1 MGHVLPNYPPQRVPG
16 EQTEYSSLRPV
27 PSYQP
32 GWTQPNQSFPPFS
45 APPVTS
51 SGLDPSTMGGWDQ
64 PSQVSLPLPT
74 QQAPVGRQDSSIRQ
88 QPTLS
93 AQDNETAPTPLAMQA
108 IPGHPN
114 LTGLPSQ
121 RVAPPYQ
128 GGSYADPNLP
138 YYRPLHSGTGQ
149 NPPPHSSTSA
159 VPSVTRNQ
167 RSQSDSIVVNPSI
180 PYPAQISQ
188 PSVDRSVSSPGPL
201 PPSTMVNP
209 SFQSLPP
216 AVPSESA
223 SHRTSVTS
231 NVGNEVPQ
239 EPTAPPGFSNPPPFN
254 DTSNQRLQTDS
265 SLADPSLGYPVQ
277 VSQPSMEN
285 PSLQSPL
292 SPDAVTQRP
301 PGSTARQVQEYSA
314 SAGSAGLDAIDHP
327 PNGSISTGIPAVAD
341 LKVQVSSMGN
351 FLDPAKYEPIEMI
364 GSGGF
369 AKVQI
374 FHLHP

>member
-27 PSYQP
+27 PSNQP
-32 GWTQPNQSFPPFS
+32 GWTQPNQSFPPSS
-45 APPVTS
+45 APPVTT

-64 PSQVSLPLPT
+64 PSQVFLPLPT

-88 QPTLS
+88 QPTLY
-93 AQDNETAPTPLAMQA
+93 NETAPTPLAMQA
-108 IPGHPN
+108 ISG
-114 LTGLPSQ
+114 
-121 RVAPPYQ
+121 R
-128 GGSYADPNLP
+128 PNLP

-159 VPSVTRNQ
+159 VTRNQ

-180 PYPAQISQ
+180 PHPAQISQ

-223 SHRTSVTS
+223 SHRTSLTS

-239 EPTAPPGFSNPPPFN
+239 EPTAVPGFSNPPPFN

-292 SPDAVTQRP
+292 SPDAVTQGP
-301 PGSTARQVQEYSA
+301 PGSTARPVQEHSA

-327 PNGSISTGIPAVAD
+327 PNGSISTGIPATAD
-341 LKVQVSSMGN
+341 LKVQVSAMGN
-351 FLDPAKYEPIEMI
+351 FLDPVKYEPIEMI

>member
-16 EQTEYSSLRPV
+16 EQAEYSSLRPV

-32 GWTQPNQSFPPFS
+32 GWTPPNQSFPPSS
-45 APPVTS
+45 APPVTT

-64 PSQVSLPLPT
+64 PSQVFLPLPT

-88 QPTLS
+88 QPTLY
-93 AQDNETAPTPLAMQA
+93 NETAPTPLAMQA
-108 IPGHPN
+108 ISGHPN
-114 LTGLPSQ
+114 P
-121 RVAPPYQ
+121 
-128 GGSYADPNLP
+128 P

-159 VPSVTRNQ
+159 VTRNQ

-188 PSVDRSVSSPGPL
+188 PSIDRSVSYPGPL

-223 SHRTSVTS
+223 SHRTSSTS
-231 NVGNEVPQ
+231 NVDNEVPQ
-239 EPTAPPGFSNPPPFN
+239 EPTGFSNPPPFN

-265 SLADPSLGYPVQ
+265 SLAGPSLGYPVQ

-292 SPDAVTQRP
+292 SPDAVTQGP
-301 PGSTARQVQEYSA
+301 PGSTARPVQEHSA

>member
-1 MGHVLPNYPPQRVPG
+1 
-16 EQTEYSSLRPV
+16 
-27 PSYQP
+27 
-32 GWTQPNQSFPPFS
+32 
-45 APPVTS
+45 
-51 SGLDPSTMGGWDQ
+51 
-64 PSQVSLPLPT
+64 
-74 QQAPVGRQDSSIRQ
+74 
-88 QPTLS
+88 
-93 AQDNETAPTPLAMQA
+93 
-108 IPGHPN
+108 
-114 LTGLPSQ
+114 
-121 RVAPPYQ
+121 
-128 GGSYADPNLP
+128 
-138 YYRPLHSGTGQ
+138 
-149 NPPPHSSTSA
+149 
-159 VPSVTRNQ
+159 
-167 RSQSDSIVVNPSI
+167 
-180 PYPAQISQ
+180 
-188 PSVDRSVSSPGPL
+188 
-201 PPSTMVNP
+201 MVNP
-209 SFQSLPP
+209 TFQPLPP

-223 SHRTSVTS
+223 SHRPSVTS
-231 NVGNEVPQ
+231 NVGNGVPQ
-239 EPTAPPGFSNPPPFN
+239 EPTTASGFSNPLPFN

-292 SPDAVTQRP
+292 SPDAVTQGP
-301 PGSTARQVQEYSA
+301 PGSTARPVQEHSA

>member
-27 PSYQP
+27 PS
-32 GWTQPNQSFPPFS
+32 WTPPNQSFPPFS
-45 APPVTS
+45 APPVTT
-51 SGLDPSTMGGWDQ
+51 SGLDPSFIGGWDQ
-64 PSQVSLPLPT
+64 PSQVSLPFST
-74 QQAPVGRQDSSIRQ
+74 QQASVGGQDSSIRQ

-93 AQDNETAPTPLAMQA
+93 AQDNETAPTPSAMQA
-108 IPGHPN
+108 ISSHPN
-114 LTGLPSQ
+114 LTGLPLQ
-121 RVAPPYQ
+121 RVAPTYQ
-128 GGSYADPNLP
+128 GGSYANPNLP
-138 YYRPLHSGTGQ
+138 YDGPLHSGTGQ

-167 RSQSDSIVVNPSI
+167 RSQSDSIVLNPSI

-209 SFQSLPP
+209 SFQPLPL
-216 AVPSESA
+216 AVPSESG
-223 SHRTSVTS
+223 SHRPSVTS
-231 NVGNEVPQ
+231 NVGNGVPQ
-239 EPTAPPGFSNPPPFN
+239 EPTAASGFSNPPPFN

-277 VSQPSMEN
+277 VSQPSMEI

-292 SPDAVTQRP
+292 SPDAVTQGT
-301 PGSTARQVQEYSA
+301 PGSTARPVQEHSA

>member
-1 MGHVLPNYPPQRVPG
+1 MGHVLPNYPPQHVPG

-32 GWTQPNQSFPPFS
+32 GWTPPNQSFPPFS
-45 APPVTS
+45 APPVTT
-51 SGLDPSTMGGWDQ
+51 SGLDPSFIGGWDQ
-64 PSQVSLPLPT
+64 PSQVSLPFST
-74 QQAPVGRQDSSIRQ
+74 QQASVGGQDSSIRQ

-93 AQDNETAPTPLAMQA
+93 AQDNETAPTPSAMQA
-108 IPGHPN
+108 ISSHPN
-114 LTGLPSQ
+114 LTGLPLQ
-121 RVAPPYQ
+121 RVAPTYQ
-128 GGSYADPNLP
+128 GGSYANPNLP

-149 NPPPHSSTSA
+149 NPPPQSSTSA
-159 VPSVTRNQ
+159 VPSVTRSQ
-167 RSQSDSIVVNPSI
+167 RSQSDSIVVNPFI

-188 PSVDRSVSSPGPL
+188 PSIDRSVSSPGPL
-201 PPSTMVNP
+201 PQSAMVNP
-209 SFQSLPP
+209 SFQPLPP

-223 SHRTSVTS
+223 SHRPSVTS
-231 NVGNEVPQ
+231 NVGNGVPQ
-239 EPTAPPGFSNPPPFN
+239 EPTTASGFSNPLPFN

-292 SPDAVTQRP
+292 SPDAVTQGP
-301 PGSTARQVQEYSA
+301 PSSTARQVQEHSA
-314 SAGSAGLDAIDHP
+314 SVGSAGLDAIDHP
-327 PNGSISTGIPAVAD
+327 PNGSISTGIPATAD
-341 LKVQVSSMGN
+341 LKVQVSAMGN
-351 FLDPAKYEPIEMI
+351 FLDPVKYEPIKMI

>member
-1 MGHVLPNYPPQRVPG
+1 MGQVLPNYPPQRVPG

-27 PSYQP
+27 PSS
-32 GWTQPNQSFPPFS
+32 GWTQPNQSFPPSS
-45 APPVTS
+45 APPVTT

-64 PSQVSLPLPT
+64 PSQVFLPLPT

-88 QPTLS
+88 QPTLY
-93 AQDNETAPTPLAMQA
+93 NETAPTPLAMQA
-108 IPGHPN
+108 ISGH
-114 LTGLPSQ
+114 
-121 RVAPPYQ
+121 
-128 GGSYADPNLP
+128 PNLP

-159 VPSVTRNQ
+159 VTRNQ
-167 RSQSDSIVVNPSI
+167 RSQSDSSVVNPSI
-180 PYPAQISQ
+180 PHPAQISQ

-216 AVPSESA
+216 AVPSKSA
-223 SHRTSVTS
+223 SHRTSLTS

-239 EPTAPPGFSNPPPFN
+239 EPTAVPGFSNPPPFN

-292 SPDAVTQRP
+292 SPDAVTQGP
-301 PGSTARQVQEYSA
+301 PGSTARPVQEHSA